1 LQAIF
6 GAATPLQLYIPEEQ
20 QGETPFLSIASIINV
35 PLASIHV
42 EANAQT
48 LERDNLIEY
57 VRQTHKPI
65 GFIDIDTDTIQF
77 AKEADS
83 TFRKVLVIVRINN
96 QIGILLENNN
106 DNYIMIN
113 LLPEQIT
120 DNWIIVDSQ
129 PAPAVYPEVR
139 PKGLRKIGAPIGTP
153 ITAAVEAQAPVK
165 RGLAKIGKPVV
176 KAPLAEAPSVAPAV
190 VPISKGISKIKK
202 INTLR
207 RNTPSA
213 ANP

>member
-1 LQAIF
+1 M
-6 GAATPLQLYIPEEQ
+6 
-20 QGETPFLSIASIINV
+20 
-35 PLASIHV
+35 ASIHV

-139 PKGLRKIGAPIGTP
+139 PKGLRKIGAPI
-153 ITAAVEAQAPVK
+153 TAAVEAQAPVK
-165 RGLAKIGKPVV
+165 RGLAKIGKPAV
-176 KAPLAEAPSVAPAV
+176 KAPLAVAPAVAPSAPAV
-190 VPISKGISKIKK
+190 VPVSKGISKIKK